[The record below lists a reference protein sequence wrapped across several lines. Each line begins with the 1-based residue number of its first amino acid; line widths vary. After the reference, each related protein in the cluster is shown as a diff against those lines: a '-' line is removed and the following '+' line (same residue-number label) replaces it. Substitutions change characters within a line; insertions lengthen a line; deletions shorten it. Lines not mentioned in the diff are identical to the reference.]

1 MDRQARRQARS
12 FLEGTWS
19 GTLTIERPGEPSS
32 TGQVT
37 WTFQTVDGTNL
48 QSFRVTIRSQHAWL
62 PITTTVT
69 SAITPSNQP
78 PARISTQGEY
88 PSPQGMHGHVA
99 QRRQCRDPD
108 DRGGLLRRRL
118 LVAAEL
124 HVHRTRDVDQDG
136 VNGDGVCRS
145 GGADSVPA
153 HGLRRSRL
161 DRRVPQDV
169 SDREMSRSG

>member
-1 MDRQARRQARS
+1 MRVRRILALLPLLILAVAAGCGKEAGGPTGPSPGRS

-32 TGQVT
+32 TGQVS
-37 WTFQTVDGTNL
+37 WTFQTVDGTNQ

-88 PSPQGMHGHVA
+88 QSP
-99 QRRQCRDPD
+99 
-108 DRGGLLRRRL
+108 RGCTGTLLS
-118 LVAAEL
+118 VGNAET
-124 HVHRTRDVDQDG
+124 RTIDADFSGVDCSSLANSTFTG
-136 VNGDGVCRS
+136 
-145 GGADSVPA
+145 
-153 HGLRRSRL
+153 
-161 DRRVPQDV
+161 RVTL
-169 SDREMSRSG
+169 SKTG

>member
-1 MDRQARRQARS
+1 MRIRKALARLSLLLMAATASCGKEASGPTGPSPGRS

-48 QSFRVTIRSQHAWL
+48 QSFRVTIRSQHTWL

-88 PSPQGMHGHVA
+88 PSP
-99 QRRQCRDPD
+99 
-108 DRGGLLRRRL
+108 RGCTGTWLS
-118 LVAAEL
+118 VGNAET
-124 HVHRTRDVDQDG
+124 RTIDADFSGVDCSSLPNSTFAG
-136 VNGDGVCRS
+136 
-145 GGADSVPA
+145 
-153 HGLRRSRL
+153 
-161 DRRVPQDV
+161 RVTLTKT
-169 SDREMSRSG
+169 G

>member
-1 MDRQARRQARS
+1 MRVRRTLARLSLLLLAATAGCGKEASGPTGPSPGRS

-62 PITTTVT
+62 PIMTTVT

-88 PSPQGMHGHVA
+88 RSP
-99 QRRQCRDPD
+99 
-108 DRGGLLRRRL
+108 RGCTGTLLS
-118 LVAAEL
+118 VGNAET
-124 HVHRTRDVDQDG
+124 RTIDADFSGVDCSSLPNSTFAG
-136 VNGDGVCRS
+136 
-145 GGADSVPA
+145 
-153 HGLRRSRL
+153 
-161 DRRVPQDV
+161 RVTLTKT
-169 SDREMSRSG
+169 G

>member
-1 MDRQARRQARS
+1 MKGRGVLLRLPLLLLAVTAACGKEASGPTGPSPGRS

-19 GTLTIERPGEPSS
+19 GTLTIDRPGEPSS
-32 TGQVT
+32 AGQVT

-88 PSPQGMHGHVA
+88 QSP
-99 QRRQCRDPD
+99 
-108 DRGGLLRRRL
+108 RGCVGTLLS
-118 LVAAEL
+118 VGNAET
-124 HVHRTRDVDQDG
+124 RTIEADFSGVDCSTLTNSTFTG
-136 VNGDGVCRS
+136 
-145 GGADSVPA
+145 
-153 HGLRRSRL
+153 
-161 DRRVPQDV
+161 RVTLTKT
-169 SDREMSRSG
+169 G

>member
-1 MDRQARRQARS
+1 MNARAILLRLPLLLLAVTAACGKEAGGPTGPSPARS

-19 GTLTIERPGEPSS
+19 GTLTIDRPGEPSS
-32 TGQVT
+32 AGQVT

-88 PSPQGMHGHVA
+88 QSP
-99 QRRQCRDPD
+99 
-108 DRGGLLRRRL
+108 RGCTGTLLS
-118 LVAAEL
+118 VGNAET
-124 HVHRTRDVDQDG
+124 RTIEADFSGVDCSTLMNSTFTG
-136 VNGDGVCRS
+136 
-145 GGADSVPA
+145 
-153 HGLRRSRL
+153 
-161 DRRVPQDV
+161 RVTLTKT
-169 SDREMSRSG
+169 G